1 MDIQKSI
8 SQYLDD
14 ISSNSPTPGGGN
26 VSAFCGSVASSL
38 GSMVCNL
45 TIGKKKYA
53 EVEEEVKSLQKE
65 LDDFKESFLTLAKHD
80 NDAFDEVMTAYKLP
94 KETESE
100 KLIRMEAIDNAT
112 FHAAF
117 IPSEVI
123 RNCMQALPLVLRISE
138 IGNKN
143 SISDAGVALLLI
155 RAAAEGAYLNVLINC
170 SSLTHVQEA
179 KDLLAQTTVMV
190 ENIKVSIEER
200 LEEIVEGMRTHV

>member
-26 VSAFCGSVASSL
+26 VSAFCGSVASAL

-53 EVEEEVKSLQKE
+53 EFEEEVKNLQHE
-65 LDDFKESFLTLAKHD
+65 LNEYKDSFLTLAKHD

-100 KLIRMEAIDNAT
+100 RLIRLEAIDNAT

-123 RNCMQALPLVLRISE
+123 RNCMLALPLVLRISE

-179 KDLLAQTTVMV
+179 KELLSQTTVMID
-190 ENIKVSIEER
+190 NIQSSVEER
-200 LEEIVEGMRTHV
+200 LGEIIEGLRTHV

>member
-1 MDIQKSI
+1 MDTQKSI

-26 VSAFCGSVASSL
+26 VSAFCGSVAASL
-38 GSMVCNL
+38 GIMVCNL
-45 TIGKKKYA
+45 TVGKKKYA
-53 EVEEEVKSLQKE
+53 EVEAEVIELQKE
-65 LDDFKESFLTLAKHD
+65 LTVYKENFLTLAKHD

-123 RNCMQALPLVLRISE
+123 RNCMLVLPMVLRISE

-143 SISDAGVALLLI
+143 SISDAGVALLLV
-155 RAAAEGAYLNVLINC
+155 RTAAEGAYLNVLINC
-170 SSLTHVQEA
+170 SSLTHSQEA
-179 KDLLAQTTVMV
+179 NELLSQTTVMMG
-190 ENIKVSIEER
+190 NIQSSVEER
-200 LEEIVEGMRTHV
+200 LEEIIAALRTRA